1 MTHTTAAASGVD
13 PEALYRRFGPMVYRR
28 CRRLLGHEE
37 AAVDAMHDV
46 FVKVIARQDVL
57 TAEAPSSLLYRMATN
72 TCLNVL
78 RTKRRRPEVLD
89 GELLLRIAVL
99 DDAED
104 RTAARLVLA
113 KLFRREQESTATIAV
128 MHLLDGMTHQ
138 EVADAVG
145 MSVSGVRKRLRVL
158 RARLHTMEAEAQAPA
173 AHHGR
178 MS

>member
-1 MTHTTAAASGVD
+1 M
-13 PEALYRRFGPMVYRR
+13 
-28 CRRLLGHEE
+28 
-37 AAVDAMHDV
+37 
-46 FVKVIARQDVL
+46 
-57 TAEAPSSLLYRMATN
+57 
-72 TCLNVL
+72 
-78 RTKRRRPEVLD
+78 
-89 GELLLRIAVL
+89 L
-99 DDAED
+99 DDAEE

-158 RARLHTMEAEAQAPA
+158 RARLHTMEAQAPA
-173 AHHGR
+173 PAVHHGR